1 MSNVPAF
8 PAPVYNPR
16 SGKYETVVRVG
27 SGSSRE
33 CAAWTYDACVRLARA
48 LWVTLATGVPVK
60 RAATTRV
67 PAAECVDHSPVHG
80 RAPAHPYYR

>member
-1 MSNVPAF
+1 MSNEPVF

-16 SGKYETVVRVG
+16 THKYETVVRVG
-27 SGSSRE
+27 SGASRE
-33 CAAWTYDACVRLARA
+33 CAAWTFDACVRLARA

-60 RAATTRV
+60 RAATTRL
-67 PAAECVDHSPVHG
+67 PAHERPGASPVHG